1 MLKIKDYKEPNEE
14 RFNELVKKYN
24 LETYADSDCESDW
37 SYYIGFDGGVFIDYY
52 NGEINGIDCS
62 NLDLLYDLI
71 KDGLVEKV
79 QD

>member
-24 LETYADSDCESDW
+24 LETDADNDWESGW
-37 SYYIGFDGGVFIDYY
+37 SYYVGFDGGVFIDYY
-52 NGEINGIDCS
+52 KGEVHGIDCS

-79 QD
+79 EQ